1 MKTLVVY
8 NGGAAGDLVS
18 AMLDYRGAHI
28 TDEGRVRHD
37 PSREW
42 LKKPHQFGTDLH
54 KDMYLTQAFA
64 YWDSL
69 PSHDIQYHIAR
80 NHDFVGVV
88 VRTKLAAAWAAN
100 RFRNLHPES
109 VWSEMQTA
117 AKVQDVDGY
126 AQMMLDFSNL
136 VAEHTENVLS
146 LEDIL
151 QGHAVQVLESITGE
165 PVSDIGQE
173 FYRQWLLHNKQ

>member
-18 AMLDYRGAHI
+18 AMLDHRGAHI
-28 TDEGRVRHD
+28 TNEGRVRHD
-37 PSREW
+37 PNREW
-42 LKKPHQFGTDLH
+42 LKKPHTFGTDLH
-54 KDMYLTQAFA
+54 KDLYLTQAFG
-64 YWDSL
+64 YYDSL
-69 PSHDIQYHIAR
+69 PSHDIQYHIDR
-80 NHDFVGVV
+80 NHNFIGVV
-88 VRTKLAAAWAAN
+88 VRNQASAIWAAD
-100 RFRNLHPES
+100 RFHRLHPPS

-136 VAEHTENVLS
+136 VAENTKNVLS

-173 FYRQWLLHNKQ
+173 FYQQWLLHNKQ